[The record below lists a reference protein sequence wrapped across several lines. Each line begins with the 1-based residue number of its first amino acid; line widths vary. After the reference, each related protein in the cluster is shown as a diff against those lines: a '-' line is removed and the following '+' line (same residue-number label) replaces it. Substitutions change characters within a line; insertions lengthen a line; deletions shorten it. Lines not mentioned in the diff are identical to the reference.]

1 MSEPQSIQPTGFH
14 LRLSSDWRVSAV
26 SANIGDF
33 LPVVAELALG
43 QPITTL
49 FRDDAIHDVRNRMAL
64 LRSDDAIEHLL
75 RVSVANNTR
84 LLDLS
89 IFRDGNGYGIDAEP
103 SDGHAFG
110 DPTAIVEGMLARVAS
125 ASASDPVSIANE
137 AARQLRALTGFD
149 RVLVFGGGNLLGQ
162 SIRPGQNARDPVMSA
177 TPVAHLTIADRRAE
191 PVAILTADRAGT
203 SKSTL
208 RVPSDEEG
216 AVIDSLQARAAC
228 IVPLLRDGQPWGHIG
243 CYHGA
248 PRHLGVERR
257 SVACLFA
264 RFIALQI
271 EVAELRAG

>member
-14 LRLSSDWRVSAV
+14 LRLSSDWLVSAV

-33 LPVVAELALG
+33 LPVVAEQALG
-43 QPITTL
+43 QPITAL
-49 FRDDAIHDVRNRMAL
+49 FCDDAIHDVRNRMAL

-75 RVSVANNTR
+75 RACVADDTK

-89 IFRDGNGYGIDAEP
+89 IFRAGTGYGIDVEP

-110 DPTAIVEGMLARVAS
+110 DPTAIVEGMLARV

-149 RVLVFGGGNLLGQ
+149 RVLVISGGNLLGQ
-162 SIRPGQNARDPVMSA
+162 SIRPGQDDREPARSG
-177 TPVAHLTIADRRAE
+177 TPIAHLTIADCKAK
-191 PVAILTADRAGT
+191 PVAILTAVSAGV
-203 SKSTL
+203 SQSTL
-208 RVPSDEEG
+208 RVPSDEE
-216 AVIDSLQARAAC
+216 AAMIDSLQARAAL

-243 CYHGA
+243 CYHGSA
-248 PRHLGVERR
+248 RHIGVERR

-271 EVAELRAG
+271 EVAELRGG

>member
-33 LPVVAELALG
+33 LLVVAERALG

-75 RVSVANNTR
+75 RVSVANDTR

-110 DPTAIVEGMLARVAS
+110 DPTAIVEGMLARVAL

-149 RVLVFGGGNLLGQ
+149 RVLIVGGGNLLGQ
-162 SIRPGQNARDPVMSA
+162 SIRPGQDARDPVMSA

-191 PVAILTADRAGT
+191 PVAILTADRAET

-216 AVIDSLQARAAC
+216 AVIDSLQARAAL
-228 IVPLLRDGQPWGHIG
+228 IVPLLRDGQSWGHIG